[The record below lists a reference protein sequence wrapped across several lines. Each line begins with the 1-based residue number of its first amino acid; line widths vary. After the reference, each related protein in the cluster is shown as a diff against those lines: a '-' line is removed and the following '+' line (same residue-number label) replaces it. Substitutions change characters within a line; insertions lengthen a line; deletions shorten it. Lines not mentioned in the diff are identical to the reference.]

1 MTARSYAISGKVR
14 CRMHGGAAG
23 SGAPVGPRNGSWK
36 HGKFS
41 IMAKAERDN
50 INRDRWIVSQAW
62 FASQPKTDY
71 AKLCRDLEALRR
83 KKRDA

>member
-1 MTARSYAISGKVR
+1 
-14 CRMHGGAAG
+14 
-23 SGAPVGPRNGSWK
+23 
-36 HGKFS
+36 
-41 IMAKAERDN
+41 MAKAERDN